1 MRQMDLFTAEIE
13 PLDLPKRGEGRLPF
27 DEFHD
32 RNPHVYRELRLL
44 ALHYVRQGRKRLSIK
59 GLYEI
64 LRLRFVH
71 TEGGGSFAL
80 NNNYTANYSRLL
92 MENNLELA
100 GVFATRIRHALTKE

>member
-1 MRQMDLFTAEIE
+1 MQMELFTGEMH
-13 PLDLPKRGEGRLPF
+13 PLDLPKRGEGCLSF
-27 DEFHD
+27 NEFHR

-44 ALHYVRQGRKRLSIK
+44 ALHYVRRGRKRLSIK

-80 NNNYTANYSRLL
+80 NNNYTAGYARLL

-100 GVFATRIRHALTKE
+100 GVFVTRERVK